1 MDAVKAAAKKDPRNL
16 LRRKSSMIAN
26 LSPCQF
32 PLYNQD
38 TQVPYKPIILYRSA
52 GEFGLA
58 LSWGF
63 DLIGSRG
70 CHVCAAVQIPRGLD
84 SIDR

>member
-38 TQVPYKPIILYRSA
+38 TQVPYKPIILYRFA
-52 GEFGLA
+52 GAFGLA
-58 LSWGF
+58 LSWDF
-63 DLIGSRG
+63 DFIESWG
-70 CHVCAAVQIPRGLD
+70 CHVCTAVQIPRGFD
-84 SIDR
+84 FIDR